1 MSKLFEKINLSL
13 NESIKKK
20 EADRVLTLRS
30 IVSQKK
36 DKEIE
41 LRATDQKEILDS
53 DVVNIL
59 NKMMKQRKE
68 SIEMY
73 EKGNREDLAEK
84 EKFEI
89 SVIEEFLPKQMSDD
103 EIVKSC
109 KEAITESQAQSIKDM
124 GKAMKILKDKY
135 LGTMDFA
142 KAGKILKDQLHG
154 R

>member
-89 SVIEEFLPKQMSDD
+89 SVIEEFLPKQMSDN

-109 KEAITESQAQSIKDM
+109 KEAITECQAQSIKDM

>member
-41 LRATDQKEILDS
+41 LRSTDQKEILDS
-53 DVVNIL
+53 DVVTIL

-73 EKGNREDLAEK
+73 EKGGRTDLAEK

-142 KAGKILKDQLHG
+142 KAGKILKEQLQG
-154 R
+154 

>member
-53 DVVNIL
+53 DIVNIL

-73 EKGNREDLAEK
+73 EKGNRGDLAEK

-124 GKAMKILKDKY
+124 SKAMKILKDKY

-154 R
+154 

>member
-73 EKGNREDLAEK
+73 EKGNRGDLAEK

-103 EIVKSC
+103 EIIKSC

-154 R
+154 

>member
-53 DVVNIL
+53 DIVNIL

-73 EKGNREDLAEK
+73 EKGNRGDLAEK

-154 R
+154 

>member
-73 EKGNREDLAEK
+73 EKGNRGDLAEK

-109 KEAITESQAQSIKDM
+109 KEAITECQAKSIKDM

-154 R
+154 

>member
-1 MSKLFEKINLSL
+1 MSHK
-13 NESIKKK
+13 
-20 EADRVLTLRS
+20 
-30 IVSQKK
+30 KK

-41 LRATDQKEILDS
+41 LRATNQKEILDS

-73 EKGNREDLAEK
+73 EKGNRGDLAEK

-154 R
+154 

>member
-73 EKGNREDLAEK
+73 EKGNRGDLAEK

-89 SVIEEFLPKQMSDD
+89 SVIEEFLPKQMSDA

-109 KEAITESQAQSIKDM
+109 KEAITECQAQSIKDM

-154 R
+154 

>member
-41 LRATDQKEILDS
+41 LRATNQKEILDS

-73 EKGNREDLAEK
+73 EKGNRGDLADK

-124 GKAMKILKDKY
+124 SKAMKILKDKY

-154 R
+154 

>member
-1 MSKLFEKINLSL
+1 M
-13 NESIKKK
+13 
-20 EADRVLTLRS
+20 
-30 IVSQKK
+30 
-36 DKEIE
+36 
-41 LRATDQKEILDS
+41 RATDQKEILDS

-73 EKGNREDLAEK
+73 EKGNRGDLAEK

-154 R
+154 

>member
-41 LRATDQKEILDS
+41 LRATGQKEILDS

-73 EKGNREDLAEK
+73 EKGNRGDLAEK

-154 R
+154 

>member
-109 KEAITESQAQSIKDM
+109 KEAITECQAQSIKDM

-154 R
+154 

>member
-41 LRATDQKEILDS
+41 LRATNQKEILDS

-73 EKGNREDLAEK
+73 EKGNRGDLAEK

-124 GKAMKILKDKY
+124 SKAMKILKDKY

-154 R
+154 

>member
-53 DVVNIL
+53 DIVNIL

-73 EKGNREDLAEK
+73 EKGNRGDLAEK

-89 SVIEEFLPKQMSDD
+89 GVIEEFLPKQMSDD

-154 R
+154 

>member
-73 EKGNREDLAEK
+73 EKGNRGDLAEK

-135 LGTMDFA
+135 LGIMDFA

-154 R
+154 

>member
-36 DKEIE
+36 DKEIQ

-73 EKGNREDLAEK
+73 EKGNRGDLAEK

-154 R
+154 

>member
-73 EKGNREDLAEK
+73 EKGNRGDLAEK

-109 KEAITESQAQSIKDM
+109 KEAITECQAQSIKDM

-142 KAGKILKDQLHG
+142 KAGKILKDQLNG
-154 R
+154 

>member
-41 LRATDQKEILDS
+41 LRATNQKEILDS

-73 EKGNREDLAEK
+73 EKGNRGDLAEK

-154 R
+154 

>member
-68 SIEMY
+68 PKETHL
-73 EKGNREDLAEK
+73 KGSEDPRWNK
-84 EKFEI
+84 
-89 SVIEEFLPKQMSDD
+89 
-103 EIVKSC
+103 
-109 KEAITESQAQSIKDM
+109 
-124 GKAMKILKDKY
+124 LKD
-135 LGTMDFA
+135 L
-142 KAGKILKDQLHG
+142 L
-154 R
+154 

>member
-73 EKGNREDLAEK
+73 EKGNRGDLAEK

-109 KEAITESQAQSIKDM
+109 KEAITECQAQSIKDM

-154 R
+154 

>member
-41 LRATDQKEILDS
+41 LRATNQKEILDS

-73 EKGNREDLAEK
+73 EKGNRGDLAEK

-109 KEAITESQAQSIKDM
+109 KEAITECQAQSIKDM

-154 R
+154 

>member
-41 LRATDQKEILDS
+41 LRAIDQKEILDS
-53 DVVNIL
+53 DIVNIL

-73 EKGNREDLAEK
+73 EKGNRGDLAEK

-154 R
+154 

>member
-73 EKGNREDLAEK
+73 EKGNRGDLAEK

-109 KEAITESQAQSIKDM
+109 KEAITECQAQSIKDM

-142 KAGKILKDQLHG
+142 KAGKILKDQLSG
-154 R
+154 

>member
-73 EKGNREDLAEK
+73 EKGNRGDLAEK

-142 KAGKILKDQLHG
+142 KAGKILKDQLSG
-154 R
+154 

>member
-1 MSKLFEKINLSL
+1 M
-13 NESIKKK
+13 
-20 EADRVLTLRS
+20 TLRS

-53 DVVNIL
+53 DIVNIL

-73 EKGNREDLAEK
+73 EKGNRGDLAEK

-154 R
+154 

>member
-73 EKGNREDLAEK
+73 EKGNRGDLAEK

-89 SVIEEFLPKQMSDD
+89 RVIEEFLPKQLSDD

-154 R
+154 

>member
-41 LRATDQKEILDS
+41 LRATNQKEILDS
-53 DVVNIL
+53 DIVNIL

-73 EKGNREDLAEK
+73 EKGNRGDLAEK

-154 R
+154 

>member
-73 EKGNREDLAEK
+73 EKGNRGDLAEK

-124 GKAMKILKDKY
+124 SKAMKILKDKY

-154 R
+154 

>member
-41 LRATDQKEILDS
+41 LRATNQKEILDS

-73 EKGNREDLAEK
+73 EKGNRGDLAEK
-84 EKFEI
+84 EKFEM

-154 R
+154 

>member
-36 DKEIE
+36 DKEIQ

-73 EKGNREDLAEK
+73 EKGNRGDLAEK

-109 KEAITESQAQSIKDM
+109 KEAITECQAQSIKDM

-142 KAGKILKDQLHG
+142 KAGKILKDQLSG
-154 R
+154 

>member
-73 EKGNREDLAEK
+73 EKGNRGDLADK

-154 R
+154 

>member
-41 LRATDQKEILDS
+41 LRSTDQKEILDS

-73 EKGNREDLAEK
+73 EKGGRTDLAEK

-109 KEAITESQAQSIKDM
+109 KEAITEAQAQSIKDM

-142 KAGKILKDQLHG
+142 KAGKILKEQLQG
-154 R
+154 

>member
-73 EKGNREDLAEK
+73 EKGNRGDLAEK

-103 EIVKSC
+103 EIIKSC

-124 GKAMKILKDKY
+124 SKAMKILKDKY

-154 R
+154 

>member
-73 EKGNREDLAEK
+73 EKGNRGDLAEK

-89 SVIEEFLPKQMSDD
+89 SVIEEFLPKQMSDN

-109 KEAITESQAQSIKDM
+109 KEAITECQAQSIKDM

>member
-73 EKGNREDLAEK
+73 EKGNRGDLAEK

-89 SVIEEFLPKQMSDD
+89 SVIEEFLPKQMSDA

-154 R
+154 

>member
-1 MSKLFEKINLSL
+1 M
-13 NESIKKK
+13 
-20 EADRVLTLRS
+20 TLRS

-41 LRATDQKEILDS
+41 LRATNQKEILDS

-73 EKGNREDLAEK
+73 EKGNRGDLAEK

-154 R
+154 